1 MTETQNQIILSHLKS
16 GKVITPMDALDICG
30 SFRLSARIFELRE
43 KGWPIFCER
52 KAVESG
58 KIVGHYSMQQDKA
71 WWPKE

>member
-16 GKVITPMDALDICG
+16 GKIITPMDALDICG
-30 SFRLSARIFELRE
+30 SFRLSARIFELRK

-52 KAVESG
+52 KPVHNG
-58 KIVGHYSMQQDKA
+58 KVVGHYSMHQDKA